1 MQGLLVPPLPL
12 REQAL
17 EQVRGQVQVQVQVQA
32 LEQVRGPV
40 QVPAL
45 EEE

>member
-1 MQGLLVPPLPL
+1 LPL

-17 EQVRGQVQVQVQVQA
+17 EQVRGQVQVPVQVQVQA

>member
-1 MQGLLVPPLPL
+1 LPL

-17 EQVRGQVQVQVQVQA
+17 EQVRGQVQVQA

-40 QVPAL
+40 QVPVQVPAL

>member
-1 MQGLLVPPLPL
+1 LPL

-17 EQVRGQVQVQVQVQA
+17 EQVRGQVQVQVQA